1 MLKCRAV
8 LPIKFVNT
16 HRKVCRQDTAG
27 DLYDLE
33 TYPKDQFWM
42 LGRLQTTRLGD
53 VFDTNVSLQ
62 CVRVCLAVRSDAPYI
77 MFAILGTAPAT
88 RNVCPN
94 TQKHTDDRKTPGVQ
108 ENSDGQSRLTVLV
121 NSPQKIQKSG
131 RVGLDRRQV
140 GPSWLRL
147 ALERAPDLL
156 CSLAR

>member
-1 MLKCRAV
+1 MYPSASETNEALTKQICVLFNHSCSHCGAKRSINQLTASVIFKCSRYSCNITINYPKP
-8 LPIKFVNT
+8 LFPIY
-16 HRKVCRQDTAG
+16 Q
-27 DLYDLE
+27 

-53 VFDTNVSLQ
+53 VFNTNVSLQ

-121 NSPQKIQKSG
+121 NS
-131 RVGLDRRQV
+131 L
-140 GPSWLRL
+140 
-147 ALERAPDLL
+147 
-156 CSLAR
+156 